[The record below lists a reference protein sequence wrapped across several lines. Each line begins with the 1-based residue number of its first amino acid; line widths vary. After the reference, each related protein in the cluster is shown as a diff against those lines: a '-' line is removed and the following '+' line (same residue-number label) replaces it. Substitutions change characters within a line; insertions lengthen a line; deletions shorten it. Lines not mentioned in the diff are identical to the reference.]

1 MILIHKEVVNNNV
14 NNNFQEVKLRNK
26 LSWARQDIIIMILC
40 YSKVSLSM
48 LALVL
53 LVVLNQLNSLKGATG
68 LLWLVKSE
76 SDETDNRRVKED
88 TFVRDTLKQDAAP
101 FEGEATL
108 AIDKRT
114 LQDTHEAID
123 EQVSRRSAQD
133 QVGSQDKQRNKVL
146 TRKILKALRKERE
159 RKRQEKKL
167 LLHRLYLFQKP
178 QIIATAAS
186 FHDFLNYFKGVGR
199 RIKEFFTR
207 RPVMAQYSDSEDSK
221 FNQDLS
227 AAELEW
233 ESDHTAQ
240 RQEIK
245 EALVHGIIRDILKSA
260 ARSGR
265 VSKRETVNDRDVLLQ
280 IQSGLPFVMQSNIQA
295 RHGQNSN
302 GETALIAKDEEAA

>member
-1 MILIHKEVVNNNV
+1 MI
-14 NNNFQEVKLRNK
+14 
-26 LSWARQDIIIMILC
+26 
-40 YSKVSLSM
+40 
-48 LALVL
+48 ALVL
-53 LVVLNQLNSLKGATG
+53 LVVLNQLNSLTGATG
-68 LLWLVKSE
+68 PGLPWLVKSE
-76 SDETDNRRVKED
+76 SDETDNRWVKED

-101 FEGEATL
+101 FEGDLEATL
-108 AIDKRT
+108 AINKRT

-123 EQVSRRSAQD
+123 KQISRRSAQD
-133 QVGSQDKQRNKVL
+133 QVGSQDKQRNKIL

-178 QIIATAAS
+178 QIIATTAS
-186 FHDFLNYFKGVGR
+186 FQDFLNYFKGVGR

-240 RQEIK
+240 RQETE
-245 EALVHGIIRDILKSA
+245 EALVHAIFRDILKSA
-260 ARSGR
+260 ANLKSGR
-265 VSKRETVNDRDVLLQ
+265 VSKRDTVNDRDILLQ
-280 IQSGLPFVMQSNIQA
+280 IQSGLPFMMQSNLQA

-302 GETALIAKDEEAA
+302 GETALANSKR

>member
-1 MILIHKEVVNNNV
+1 
-14 NNNFQEVKLRNK
+14 
-26 LSWARQDIIIMILC
+26 
-40 YSKVSLSM
+40 M

-68 LLWLVKSE
+68 LPWLVKSE
-76 SDETDNRRVKED
+76 SDETDNRWVKED
-88 TFVRDTLKQDAAP
+88 TFMRDTLKQDAAP

-123 EQVSRRSAQD
+123 KQISRRSAQD
-133 QVGSQDKQRNKVL
+133 QVGSQDKQRNKIL

-178 QIIATAAS
+178 QIIATTAS
-186 FHDFLNYFKGVGR
+186 FQDFLNYFKGVGR

-240 RQEIK
+240 RQETEEHAIF
-245 EALVHGIIRDILKSA
+245 RDILKSA
-260 ARSGR
+260 AKNGR
-265 VSKRETVNDRDVLLQ
+265 VSKRDTVNDRDILLQ
-280 IQSGLPFVMQSNIQA
+280 IQSGLPFMMQSNLQA

-302 GETALIAKDEEAA
+302 GETALANSKR